1 MPCRRNRPLAPGTH
15 QNGSTVTR
23 PDTAPRRRLLA
34 DLTPLRRSPAFARL
48 WAGTAIAG
56 IGTQMTT
63 VAVGLEVY
71 DITRSTFAV
80 SLVGVIALVPMIAA
94 GLYGGMLA
102 DAFDRRSVALG
113 SAVVAWVAVALI
125 ALQAWLGLHSVAL
138 LYVLA
143 TVNAV
148 AATVNGASR
157 AAIVPRLIGTDLLPA
172 ASALGGIAAGFQVT
186 VGPAVAGVLVA
197 AVGFAP
203 TYTIDVVLFSCAFL
217 GVLTLPRM
225 APEHDALKPGLSSL
239 VEGARFLRRSRNITM
254 TFVLDI
260 VAMTFG
266 QPRVLFP
273 AIGAL
278 VIGGGSITVGAL
290 TAAYAVGALVSS
302 VFSGPLGHVRRQ
314 GEAVGWAIT
323 VYGGAIAAFGV
334 VVAAAGLLGGRA
346 GETFEVGILPALALA
361 ALFLAVAGGADNV
374 SAVFR
379 GTILQAAAPDGMRGR
394 LQGIFTVVVT
404 GGPRL
409 GDLYS
414 GLVVAAGFAYPPI
427 IGGVLIIGLVALLLR
442 LVPSFRRYDALHPHA
457 N

>member
-1 MPCRRNRPLAPGTH
+1 VTSPAAP
-15 QNGSTVTR
+15 
-23 PDTAPRRRLLA
+23 PRRSLFA

-48 WAGTAIAG
+48 WIGSAIAG
-56 IGTQMTT
+56 IGTMMTSVT
-63 VAVGLEVY
+63 VGLEVY
-71 DITRSTFAV
+71 EITRSTFMV
-80 SLVGVIALVPMIAA
+80 SLVGVISLVPMIIA

-102 DAFDRRSVALG
+102 DAFDRRTVALV
-113 SAVVAWVAVALI
+113 SAVAAWVSTALI
-125 ALQAWLGLHSVAL
+125 ATHAWLGLHSVVL
-138 LYVLA
+138 LYVLV

-148 AATVNGASR
+148 AGTVIGASR
-157 AAIVPRLIGTDLLPA
+157 SAIIPRLVGIELLPA
-172 ASALGGIAAGFQVT
+172 ASALNGISAGFAVT
-186 VGPAVAGVLVA
+186 VGPAVGGVLVA

-203 TYTIDVVLFSCAFL
+203 TYTVDVVLFSAAFL
-217 GVLTLPRM
+217 GVVTLPRM
-225 APEHDALKPGLSSL
+225 APEPGALKPGLSSL

-260 VAMTFG
+260 IAMTFG

-278 VIGGGSITVGAL
+278 VVGGGSITVGTL
-290 TAAYAVGALVSS
+290 TAAYAIGALLSG

-334 VVAAAGLLGGRA
+334 VVAVAHLLGGRA
-346 GETFEVGILPALALA
+346 SETFSTGILPALGLC

-374 SAVFR
+374 SSVFR

-394 LQGIFTVVVT
+394 LQGIFVVVVT
-404 GGPRL
+404 GGPRV
-409 GDLYS
+409 GDLYA
-414 GLVVAAGFAYPPI
+414 GLVVALGFAVPPLV
-427 IGGVLIIGLVALLLR
+427 GGIAIIGLVALLLR

>member
-1 MPCRRNRPLAPGTH
+1 MTPTTPAP
-15 QNGSTVTR
+15 
-23 PDTAPRRRLLA
+23 PRRRLLA

-71 DITRSTFAV
+71 EITRSTFAV
-80 SLVGVIALVPMIAA
+80 ALVGVIALVPMIVA

-102 DAFDRRSVALG
+102 DAFDRRLVALV
-113 SAVVAWVAVALI
+113 SSIIAWVAVALI
-125 ALQAWLGLHSVAL
+125 ATHAWLDLHSVLL

-148 AATVNGASR
+148 AATVSNASR
-157 AAIVPRLIGTDLLPA
+157 SAIVPRLVGTDLLPA
-172 ASALGGIAAGFQVT
+172 ASALGGIASGFQVT
-186 VGPAVAGVLVA
+186 VGPAIAGVLIA
-197 AVGFAP
+197 TVGFAP
-203 TYTIDVVLFSCAFL
+203 TYTIDVVLFTFAFL
-217 GVLTLPRM
+217 GVFTLPRM
-225 APEHDALKPGLSSL
+225 AAEHGALRPGLGSL
-239 VEGARFLRRSRNITM
+239 IEGAKFLRRSRNITM

-278 VIGGGSITVGAL
+278 VIGGGSITVGTL
-290 TAAYAVGALVSS
+290 TAAYAIGALLSS

-323 VYGGAIAAFGV
+323 AYGGAIAGFGVVIALAHVLGGRSGEAFGV
-334 VVAAAGLLGGRA
+334 
-346 GETFEVGILPALALA
+346 EILPALGLA
-361 ALFLAVAGGADNV
+361 ALFLAMAGGADNV
-374 SAVFR
+374 SSVFR
-379 GTILQAAAPDGMRGR
+379 NTILQAASPDGMRGR
-394 LQGIFTVVVT
+394 LQGIFIVVVT

-409 GDLYS
+409 GDLYA
-414 GLVVAAGFAYPPI
+414 GLVVAAGIAYPPV

-442 LVPSFRRYDALHPHA
+442 MVPSFRRYDALHPHA

>member
-1 MPCRRNRPLAPGTH
+1 VTPPTPPQDTPAP
-15 QNGSTVTR
+15 
-23 PDTAPRRRLLA
+23 PRRLFA

-71 DITRSTFAV
+71 DITSSTFAV
-80 SLVGVIALVPMIAA
+80 SLVGVIALLPMIVA

-102 DAFDRRSVALG
+102 DAFDRRTVALV
-113 SAVVAWVAVALI
+113 SSVIAWVAVAMI
-125 ALQAWLGLHSVAL
+125 ATHAWLGLHSVAL
-138 LYVLA
+138 LYLLA

-148 AATVNGASR
+148 AATVSGASR
-157 AAIVPRLIGTDLLPA
+157 SAIVPRLVGTDLLPA
-172 ASALGGIAAGFQVT
+172 ASALGGIASGFQVT
-186 VGPAVAGVLVA
+186 VGPAVAGVLIA
-197 AVGFAP
+197 TVGFAP
-203 TYTIDVVLFSCAFL
+203 TYTIDVVLFTCAIL
-217 GVLTLPRM
+217 GVFTLPRM
-225 APEHDALKPGLSSL
+225 AADTDALRPGLSSL

-260 VAMTFG
+260 IAMTFG

-278 VIGGGSITVGAL
+278 VIGGGAITVGTL
-290 TAAYAVGALVSS
+290 TAAYAIGALLSS

-323 VYGGAIAAFGV
+323 VYGGAISAFGV
-334 VVAAAGLLGGRA
+334 VVALAQVLGGRE
-346 GETFEVGILPALALA
+346 GESFSTGILPALGA
-361 ALFLAVAGGADNV
+361 AAVFLAVAGGADNV
-374 SAVFR
+374 SSVFR
-379 GTILQAAAPDGMRGR
+379 NTILQAASPDGMRGR

-404 GGPRL
+404 GGPRI
-409 GDLYS
+409 GDLYA
-414 GLVVAAGFAYPPI
+414 GLVVAAGIAMPPVL
-427 IGGVLIIGLVALLLR
+427 GGVAIIGLVALLLR
-442 LVPSFRRYDALHPHA
+442 LVPSFRRYDALHPNA

>member
-1 MPCRRNRPLAPGTH
+1 M
-15 QNGSTVTR
+15 TR
-23 PDTAPRRRLLA
+23 SDTAGRRRLLA

-71 DITRSTFAV
+71 EITRSTFAV
-80 SLVGVIALVPMIAA
+80 SLVGVIALVPMIVA
-94 GLYGGMLA
+94 GLYGGMLS
-102 DAFDRRSVALG
+102 DAFDRRTVALW
-113 SAVVAWVAVALI
+113 SAVVAWLAVALI
-125 ALQAWLGLHSVAL
+125 ATHAWLGLHSVAL

-157 AAIVPRLIGTDLLPA
+157 AAIVPRLVGTDLLPA
-172 ASALGGIAAGFQVT
+172 ASALGGIAAGLQVT
-186 VGPAVAGVLVA
+186 VGPAVAGVLIA

-217 GVLTLPRM
+217 GIFTLPRM
-225 APEHDALKPGLSSL
+225 AAEHGALKPGLGSL
-239 VEGARFLRRSRNITM
+239 IEGARFLRRSRNITM

-260 VAMTFG
+260 IAMTFG

-278 VIGGGSITVGAL
+278 VIGGGAVTVGAL
-290 TAAYAVGALVSS
+290 TAAYAIGALVSS

-334 VVAAAGLLGGRA
+334 VIAFAHALGGRA
-346 GETFEVGILPALALA
+346 GEGFDPAILPALGCA

-404 GGPRL
+404 GGPRV
-409 GDLYS
+409 GDLYA
-414 GLVVAAGFAYPPI
+414 GLVVAAGIAVPPI
-427 IGGVLIIGLVALLLR
+427 LGGVLIIGLVALLLR

>member
-1 MPCRRNRPLAPGTH
+1 M
-15 QNGSTVTR
+15 TR

-71 DITRSTFAV
+71 EITRSTFAV
-80 SLVGVIALVPMIAA
+80 SLVGVIALLPMIVA
-94 GLYGGMLA
+94 GLYGGMLS
-102 DAFDRRSVALG
+102 DAFDRRTVALW
-113 SAVVAWVAVALI
+113 SAVVAWLAIALI
-125 ALQAWLGLHSVAL
+125 ATHAWLGLQSVAL

-148 AATVNGASR
+148 AATVNGAAR
-157 AAIVPRLIGTDLLPA
+157 AAIVPRLVGTDLLPA
-172 ASALGGIAAGFQVT
+172 ASALGGIAVGLQVT
-186 VGPAVAGVLVA
+186 VGPAVAGVLIA

-217 GVLTLPRM
+217 GVFTLPKL
-225 APEHDALKPGLSSL
+225 AAEHGALKPGLGSL

-260 VAMTFG
+260 IAMTFG
-266 QPRVLFP
+266 QPRVLYP

-290 TAAYAVGALVSS
+290 TAAYAIGALLSS

-334 VVAAAGLLGGRA
+334 VVGLAHVLGGRA
-346 GETFEVGILPALALA
+346 GEAFDAGILPALGFA
-361 ALFLAVAGGADNV
+361 ALFLALAGGADNV
-374 SAVFR
+374 SSVFR
-379 GTILQAAAPDGMRGR
+379 NTILQAAAPDGMRGR
-394 LQGIFTVVVT
+394 LQGIFVVVVT
-404 GGPRL
+404 GGPRV
-409 GDLYS
+409 GDLYA
-414 GLVVAAGFAYPPI
+414 GLVVAVGIAVPPVL
-427 IGGVLIIGLVALLLR
+427 GGVLIIGLVALLLR

>member
-1 MPCRRNRPLAPGTH
+1 
-15 QNGSTVTR
+15 VTQ
-23 PDTAPRRRLLA
+23 TTPRRRLLA

-48 WAGTAIAG
+48 WIGTAIAG

-71 DITRSTFAV
+71 EITHSTFAV
-80 SLVGVIALVPMIAA
+80 SLVGVIALLPMIAA

-102 DAFDRRSVALG
+102 DAFDRRTVALW
-113 SAVVAWVAVALI
+113 SAVVAWLAVALI
-125 ALQAWLGLHSVAL
+125 ATHAWLGLHSVSL

-157 AAIVPRLIGTDLLPA
+157 AAIVPRLVGVDLLPA
-172 ASALGGIAAGFQVT
+172 ASALGGIAAGLQVT
-186 VGPAVAGVLVA
+186 VGPAVAGVLIA

-203 TYTIDVVLFSCAFL
+203 TYTVDVVLFSCAFL
-217 GVLTLPRM
+217 GVFTLPRM
-225 APEHDALKPGLSSL
+225 AAEHGALRPGLGSL
-239 VEGARFLRRSRNITM
+239 VEGARFLRKSRNITM

-260 VAMTFG
+260 IAMTFG

-278 VIGGGSITVGAL
+278 VIGGGAVTVGAL
-290 TAAYAVGALVSS
+290 TAAYAIGALLSS

-334 VVAAAGLLGGRA
+334 VIAFAHALGGRS
-346 GETFEVGILPALALA
+346 GEAFDAGILPALAFA

-404 GGPRL
+404 GGPRV
-409 GDLYS
+409 GDLYA
-414 GLVVAAGFAYPPI
+414 GLVVAAGIAYPPI
-427 IGGVLIIGLVALLLR
+427 IGGVLIIALVALLLR

>member
-1 MPCRRNRPLAPGTH
+1 M
-15 QNGSTVTR
+15 TR
-23 PDTAPRRRLLA
+23 PDTAPRRRILA

-48 WAGTAIAG
+48 WAGTSIAG

-71 DITRSTFAV
+71 EITRSTFAV
-80 SLVGVIALVPMIAA
+80 ALVGVVALVPMIVA

-102 DAFDRRSVALG
+102 DAFDRRTVALWA
-113 SAVVAWVAVALI
+113 AVVAWLAVALI
-125 ALQAWLGLHSVAL
+125 ATHAWLGLHSVLL

-148 AATVNGASR
+148 AATVSGAARS
-157 AAIVPRLIGTDLLPA
+157 AIVPRLVGVDLLPA
-172 ASALGGIAAGFQVT
+172 ASALGGIAAGLQVT
-186 VGPAVAGVLVA
+186 VGPAVAGVLIA

-217 GVLTLPRM
+217 GVFTLPRM
-225 APEHDALKPGLSSL
+225 APEHGALRPGLSSL

-290 TAAYAVGALVSS
+290 TAAYAIGALLSS

-314 GEAVGWAIT
+314 GAAVGWAIT
-323 VYGGAIAAFGV
+323 VYGGSIAAFGV
-334 VVAAAGLLGGRA
+334 VIAFAHALGGRA
-346 GETFEVGILPALALA
+346 GEAFSSGILPALVLA
-361 ALFLAVAGGADNV
+361 AVFLAVSGGADNV
-374 SAVFR
+374 SSVFR
-379 GTILQAAAPDGMRGR
+379 NTILQAASPDGMRGR
-394 LQGIFTVVVT
+394 LQGIFVVVVT
-404 GGPRL
+404 GGPRV
-409 GDLYS
+409 GDLYA
-414 GLVVAAGFAYPPI
+414 GLVVAAGIAYPPI

-442 LVPSFRRYDALHPHA
+442 LVPSFRRYDALHPNA